1 MPALGATAHTSA
13 QDTTPAAEPSQ
24 PPAFFVSDAIVIGA
38 GPVGLFQAFQ
48 LGLQGLSVQMVDTLP
63 HPGGQCAELYPDKPI
78 YDIPGIV
85 RCTGA
90 ELVAQ
95 LVRQIAPFKVRMHLG
110 QEVQTLSPGPSG
122 EGYMLTT
129 SAGLGLRSSVVVI
142 AAGVGS
148 FQPRRLKVEG
158 VAGFEG
164 KQLHYHP
171 GPEQVAPGQ
180 HVLLQGDSDAAID
193 EALALAT
200 LGRTR
205 NGPASVTLIHRR
217 DAFKAAPE
225 RVADLRAACAAGWM
239 QFVPGQIDSLRSEG
253 ERLVA
258 LTLALPDGS
267 TLERPVDTLLVRTGL
282 SPQLGPI
289 ADWALPLARKQL
301 AVDTAKFET
310 AVPGIFAVGDIN
322 TYPGKRKLI
331 VCGFHEATLA
341 AFAAAA
347 HIHPEPPGPLQ
358 YTTSS
363 ATLQRRLGVLPA
375 TPSASLPLAAD

>member
-1 MPALGATAHTSA
+1 MPTQGLAAQTSA
-13 QDTTPAAEPSQ
+13 QDTTPAAEHITQ
-24 PPAFFVSDAIVIGA
+24 PPAFFVSDAIIIGA

-48 LGLQGLSVQMVDTLP
+48 LGLQGLTVQIVDTLP
-63 HPGGQCAELYPDKPI
+63 YPGGQCAELYPDKPI
-78 YDIPGIV
+78 YDIPGIK

-95 LVRQIAPFKVRMHLG
+95 LMAQIEPFHVRMHLG
-110 QEVQTLSPGPSG
+110 HEVQTFEPGPGG
-122 EGYMLTT
+122 EGYTLTT
-129 SAGLGLRSSVVVI
+129 SAGVRLQSQVVMI

-158 VAGFEG
+158 LAAWEG

-171 GPEQVAPGQ
+171 GADQVRAGQ
-180 HVLLQGDSDAAID
+180 HVLLQGDSDAVID

-200 LGRTR
+200 LSRTR
-205 NGPASVTLIHRR
+205 SGPASVTLVHRR

-239 QFVPGQIDSLRSEG
+239 SFMAGQIEGLRADG
-253 ERLVA
+253 DRLVA

-267 TLERPVDTLLVRTGL
+267 SQERPVDTLLVRTGL

-289 ADWALPLARKQL
+289 ADWGLPLARKQL
-301 AVDTAKFET
+301 AVDTARFET
-310 AVPGIFAVGDIN
+310 GVPGIFAVGDIN

-341 AFAAAA
+341 AFAAAETV
-347 HIHPEPPGPLQ
+347 HPEQAGPLQ

-363 ATLQRRLGVLPA
+363 TLLQQRLGVLS
-375 TPSASLPLAAD
+375 TRSADI

>member
-1 MPALGATAHTSA
+1 MPTPGLAAHTSA
-13 QDTTPAAEPSQ
+13 QDTTLAAEPSQ

-48 LGLQGLSVQMVDTLP
+48 LGLQGLTVQIVDTLP

-78 YDIPGIV
+78 YDLPGIK

-95 LVRQIAPFKVRMHLG
+95 LMSQIEPFHVRLHLG
-110 QEVQTLSPGPSG
+110 QEVQTFEPGPGG
-122 EGYMLTT
+122 EGYTLTT
-129 SAGLGLRSSVVVI
+129 SAGTQLQSQVVVI

-158 VAGFEG
+158 LAAFEG
-164 KQLHYHP
+164 TQLHYHL
-171 GPEQVAPGQ
+171 GAHQVAPGQ
-180 HVLLQGDSDAAID
+180 HVLLQGDSDAVID

-205 NGPASVTLIHRR
+205 SGPASVTLIHRR

-239 QFVPGQIDSLRSEG
+239 HFIAGQIDGLRTDG
-253 ERLVA
+253 GRLAA

-267 TLERPVDTLLVRTGL
+267 THERPVDTLLVRTGL

-289 ADWALPLARKQL
+289 ADWGLPLARKQL
-301 AVDTAKFET
+301 AVDTARFET
-310 AVPGIFAVGDIN
+310 GVPGIFAVGDIN

-341 AFAAAA
+341 AFAAAEQV
-347 HIHPEPPGPLQ
+347 HPEQAGPLQ

-363 ATLQRRLGVLPA
+363 TLLQQRLGVLPA
-375 TPSASLPLAAD
+375 APATPPDASR